1 MNLNNELIR
10 EYSLRSFY
18 KFLKLFWN
26 EVESTPFVDNWHIEM
41 VCNTLQERFNIWCN
55 PEPTDEEL
63 TDLIF
68 NLPPGSTKSLI
79 ISVFFPAWIWLH
91 RPFIKLITASYSST
105 IAEELSGK
113 SLRLMNSDKYKSIC
127 RFNLTSSAISN
138 IKNSN
143 GGQRFTT
150 STSGAVTG
158 VHADI
163 ILVDDGNSPQSIH
176 SEAARNEA
184 KKFVLEILPSR
195 KTNIRRSYTVYVQQ
209 RLHNDDITGVILKL
223 SKRIK
228 RIIVPAINED
238 GKSFY
243 PDRFPLSI
251 LDELREQ
258 LGTKSFVAQYMQ
270 KTLDEAGGIIK
281 KDWIRE
287 DYFERSKD
295 TVYFMDSA
303 YGGKDADN
311 NAILGV
317 FKKDNNLY
325 LESLELNQLEFPEL
339 ILWMKSNIP
348 SGSKIYI
355 EGKASGKSIIQTL
368 KRETNFNIIEIQP
381 KGSKLERKNAS
392 SPYFES
398 GRIIINNNIRYKE
411 KLIEQ
416 LIFDQTK
423 NDDAL
428 DVVMYAIEVLL
439 KAHTGTYKIR

>member
-1 MNLNNELIR
+1 MNLSNEIIR
-10 EYSLRSFY
+10 EYSIRSFY
-18 KFLKLFWN
+18 NFLKLFWDQ
-26 EVESTPFVDNWHIEM
+26 VESTPFVDNWHIEL
-41 VCNTLQERFNIWCN
+41 VCNTLQERFKVWCN

-79 ISVFFPAWIWLH
+79 ISVFFPAWVWLH
-91 RPFIKLITASYSST
+91 RPFLKLITASYSST

-113 SLRLMNSDKYKSIC
+113 SLRLMNSDRYKSIC
-127 RFNLTSSAISN
+127 SFTLTSSAVSN
-138 IKNSN
+138 IKNSK
-143 GGQRFTT
+143 GGQRFVT
-150 STSGAVTG
+150 STSGSVTG
-158 VHADI
+158 FHADI

-209 RLHNDDITGVILKL
+209 RLHNDDITGIILKL
-223 SKRIK
+223 NKRIK
-228 RIIVPAINED
+228 RIIVPAIDN
-238 GKSFY
+238 GNSFY
-243 PDRFPLSI
+243 PARFPISI

-258 LGTKSFVAQYMQ
+258 LGTRSFMAQYMQ
-270 KTLDEAGGIIK
+270 QTLDEAGGIIK

-287 DYFERSKD
+287 DYFESEKNII
-295 TVYFMDSA
+295 YFLDSA
-303 YGGKDADN
+303 YGGKDADS

-325 LESLELNQLEFPEL
+325 CESLELNNYEFPEL
-339 ILWMKSNIP
+339 ILWMKNNIP

-392 SPYFES
+392 APYFES
-398 GRIIINNNIRYKE
+398 GRIIINKNIKYKE

-428 DVVMYAIEVLL
+428 DVLMYAIEVLL
-439 KAHTGTYKIR
+439 KTSTGTYKIR

>member
-18 KFLKLFWN
+18 NFFKLFWDQ
-26 EVESTPFVDNWHIEM
+26 VESTEFVDNWHIEM
-41 VCNTLQERFNIWCN
+41 VCNALQDRYKIWCN

-63 TDLIF
+63 TDLII
-68 NLPPGSTKSLI
+68 NLPPGSSKSLI
-79 ISVFFPAWIWLH
+79 VSVFFPAWIWLH
-91 RPFIKLITASYSST
+91 RPFTKLITASYSST

-113 SLRLMNSDKYKSIC
+113 SLRLMNSDRYKSIC

-138 IKNSN
+138 IKNSS
-143 GGQRFTT
+143 GGQRFVT
-150 STSGAVTG
+150 STSGSVTG
-158 VHADI
+158 FHADI

-209 RLHNDDITGVILKL
+209 RLHNEDITGVILKL

-228 RIIVPAINED
+228 RIIVPAIENGE
-238 GKSFY
+238 SFY
-243 PDRFPLSI
+243 SIRFPLSV

-258 LGTKSFVAQYMQ
+258 LGTKSFMAQYMQ
-270 KTLDEAGGIIK
+270 QTLDEAGGIIK
-281 KDWIRE
+281 KEWIKE
-287 DYFERSKD
+287 DYFESEKNLI
-295 TVYFMDSA
+295 YFLDSA

-311 NAILGV
+311 NAIIGA
-317 FKKDNNLY
+317 FKRENNLY
-325 LESLELNQLEFPEL
+325 IESLELNKYEFPDL
-339 ILWMKSNIP
+339 INWMKKNIP

-368 KRETNFNIIEIQP
+368 KRETNFNIVEIQP
-381 KGSKLERKNAS
+381 KGSKLERKNAC

-398 GRIIINNNIRYKE
+398 GRVIINKDIQSKE

-416 LIFDQTK
+416 LIFDQIK

-439 KAHTGTYKIR
+439 KTTQGKYNIR